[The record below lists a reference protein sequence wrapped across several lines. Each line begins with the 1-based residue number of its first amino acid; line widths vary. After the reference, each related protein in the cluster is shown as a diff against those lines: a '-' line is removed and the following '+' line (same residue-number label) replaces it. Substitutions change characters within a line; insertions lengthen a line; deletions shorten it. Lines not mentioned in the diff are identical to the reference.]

1 MNKKQYSRRKFI
13 SVLSASSA
21 ALTIPSVV
29 SAGPH
34 IKASTAK
41 LAVGGGA
48 PVRTQPWPQWP
59 NMIVDD
65 NMLANITATTKSGAW
80 SRISNP
86 VNGTVATFEKKY
98 AALTGAKYCVGTGSG
113 TQALGVCVDALNIQP
128 GDEVITS
135 SYTDFG
141 TISSILAARALP
153 IFADLDY
160 RSYQIDPAAIAQK
173 ITPNT
178 KAIMPVHI
186 MGSACNMDAIM
197 AVANK
202 HNIPVIEDACQANFA
217 KYKGRQLGTIGQ
229 LGCFSFQGSKQI
241 AAGEGGAVIGND
253 DVLMDKVY
261 TVQNHGTNKKGQNTT
276 IGQKMRMNEF
286 EGSIILSQLD
296 KAVERFEKRNEN
308 ANYLSSKIKKIP
320 GLTPQ
325 FQYEGSNSSGYY
337 LYAFTYDKKF
347 FNNVERQ
354 VFLKALNA
362 EGIPAAG
369 YIKGM
374 QHDLWATN
382 ILELGNYKKN
392 YTKQQIKLFKDS
404 LVLPSCDRVT
414 ETVVVISAGAILLG
428 TKADMDDII
437 NALEKIYNN
446 RNSLS

>member
-1 MNKKQYSRRKFI
+1 MNKKNYSRRKFI

-21 ALTIPSVV
+21 AVSISSVV
-29 SAGPH
+29 SARQ
-34 IKASTAK
+34 KTSYNATT
-41 LAVGGGA
+41 LAVNGGV
-48 PVRTQPWPQWP
+48 PVRTQPWPSWP
-59 NMIVDD
+59 AMIVDET
-65 NMLANITATTKSGAW
+65 MLANMAATTKSGAW

-141 TISSILAARALP
+141 TISAILAARALP
-153 IFADLDY
+153 IFADLDH

-173 ITPNT
+173 ITSNT

-202 HNIPVIEDACQANFA
+202 HKIPVIEDACQANFA
-217 KYKGRQLGTIGQ
+217 KYKGHQLGTIGQ

-253 DVLMDKVY
+253 DELMDKVY
-261 TVQNHGTNKKGQNTT
+261 TIQNHGTNKKGQNTT

-308 ANYLSSKIKKIP
+308 ANYLSSKIKNIP

-325 FQYEGSNSSGYY
+325 LQYEGSNSSGYY

-347 FNNVERQ
+347 YNNADRQ
-354 VFLKALNA
+354 AFLKALNA

-382 ILELGNYKKN
+382 ILELGSYKKN
-392 YTKQQIKLFKDS
+392 YTKQQIQFFKDS
-404 LVLPSCDRVT
+404 LVLPSCDKVT
-414 ETVVVISAGAILLG
+414 ESVVVISAGAILLG

-437 NALEKIYNN
+437 NALEKVYAN
-446 RNSLS
+446 RQRLS